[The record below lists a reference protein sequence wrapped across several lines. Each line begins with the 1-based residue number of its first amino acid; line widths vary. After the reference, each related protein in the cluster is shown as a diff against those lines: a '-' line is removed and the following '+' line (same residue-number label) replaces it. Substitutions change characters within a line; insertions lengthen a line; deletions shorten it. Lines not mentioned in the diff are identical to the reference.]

1 MSKAN
6 NLEDLN
12 NRIDALESKLAQVE
26 KRIEVTTSPRR
37 KFILEEEADAITYWI
52 DEYSMQYNSL
62 EMGLR
67 LAVPAPSPRT

>member
-6 NLEDLN
+6 KLEDLN

-26 KRIEVTTSPRR
+26 KRIEVATSPRR

-67 LAVPAPSPRT
+67 LAAPAPNPHT